1 MVNWQ
6 LFLVEIVATVD
17 WFYAIYWSFE
27 YAYLGYDVRS
37 FIKRGEKM
45 QYNTLSF
52 ELKDSDQVVA
62 YTQMIAELNRQGIPY
77 ELNNDS
83 YTLDIT
89 IPLNA
94 Y

>member
-1 MVNWQ
+1 
-6 LFLVEIVATVD
+6 
-17 WFYAIYWSFE
+17 
-27 YAYLGYDVRS
+27 
-37 FIKRGEKM
+37 M

-77 ELNNDS
+77 ELNSDS